1 MYELRQKALR
11 SLTSIKGG
19 VSSGF
24 QAIEHQRGEHFWQF
38 LPARGNQLVTEQ
50 LGHKQA
56 KDGSGDG
63 TYCQGHIDLA
73 QLPLFHLRQEVVLS
87 DPECRHKHLLVIQI
101 AQFRIDQHLRQYR
114 PENFGVRQ
122 AQRYSLAY
130 VGFQQSATT
139 ILASPLKLIHAFTT
153 YHTLY

>member
-24 QAIEHQRGEHFWQF
+24 QAIEHQRCEHFWQF

-50 LGHKQA
+50 LDHKQA

-73 QLPLFHLRQEVVLS
+73 QLPLFYLRKEVVLS
-87 DPECRHKHLLVIQI
+87 DPECRPKHRLVIQMT
-101 AQFRIDQHLRQYR
+101 QFRIDQHLRQYR
-114 PENFGVRQ
+114 PENFGVRPD
-122 AQRYSLAY
+122 QRDTLAH
-130 VGFQQSATT
+130 VGFEE
-139 ILASPLKLIHAFTT
+139 
-153 YHTLY
+153 